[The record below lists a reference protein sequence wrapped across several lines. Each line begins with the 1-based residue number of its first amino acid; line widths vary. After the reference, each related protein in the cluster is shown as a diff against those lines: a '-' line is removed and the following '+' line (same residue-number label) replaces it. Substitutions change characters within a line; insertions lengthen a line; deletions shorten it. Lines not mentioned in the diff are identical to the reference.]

1 MGKSLNKNLG
11 RVFCVEDFG
20 PEYLAFGPRYADFGP
35 RYSDFGP
42 RYLDTASACNSIS
55 WFCST
60 GKAWV
65 QRWGERGASERGG
78 GRGGQVKANHG
89 FGTDPQQ
96 SDGTDDRIDHTATPD
111 HKTSADQTADIDQM

>member
-20 PEYLAFGPRYADFGP
+20 PGYLAFGP

-42 RYLDTASACNSIS
+42 RFSDFGPRYLDTPSACGSIS

-65 QRWGERGASERGG
+65 QRWGGGGAQRGG
-78 GRGGQVKANHG
+78 GGSRQITGLA
-89 FGTDPQQ
+89 
-96 SDGTDDRIDHTATPD
+96 RILNRVMALMIGSITLQPPD